1 MNYPNCVRSKLM
13 EGRKDFN
20 DLGGLMIYTDL
31 KE

>member
-1 MNYPNCVRSKLM
+1 MNYPNGVRSELM
-13 EGRKDFN
+13 EERKDFN